1 MTKELTY
8 TQFQSVKSVAKAC
21 DPILRERN
29 ALREKLESLAAA
41 YHNCETQL
49 NSLEAG
55 IVSITGLHVED
66 LVKKVIIN
74 GVDKNGKPTKT
85 TKYQPTDRVVY
96 DEARKKFIITLP
108 EPQAIEVPVTGDA
121 GADFDIDKEKEIEPV
136 ETQVFE

>member
-29 ALREKLESLAAA
+29 ALREKLQSLAEA
-41 YHNCETQL
+41 YQNCETQL
-49 NSLEAG
+49 KALEAG
-55 IVSITGLHVED
+55 VVGITGLHVED

-74 GVDKNGKPTKT
+74 GMDKNGKPTKT
-85 TKYQPTDRVVY
+85 TKYQPTDRVTY

-108 EPQAIEVPVTGDA
+108 EPQAVEAPATGDA
-121 GADFDIDKEKEIEPV
+121 GADFDLDKEREMEPV
-136 ETQVFE
+136 EAQVFE